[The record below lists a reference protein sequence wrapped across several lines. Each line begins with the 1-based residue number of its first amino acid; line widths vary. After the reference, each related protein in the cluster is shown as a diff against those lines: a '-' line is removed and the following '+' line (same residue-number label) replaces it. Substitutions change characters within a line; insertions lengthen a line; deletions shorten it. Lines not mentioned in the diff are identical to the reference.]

1 MSPSKV
7 EEHSMDTW
15 GTDSG
20 LIFYKE
26 THPTTAQTEL
36 SHDRRRTIK
45 GLLQNSLVPDQ
56 NTAQQSSQ
64 FRCQMSHN

>member
-45 GLLQNSLVPDQ
+45 GLLQKFTCARPKYSPAVKPV
-56 NTAQQSSQ
+56 
-64 FRCQMSHN
+64 QMSDVS

>member
-7 EEHSMDTW
+7 EEHSVDTW
-15 GTDSG
+15 DIDSG

-36 SHDRRRTIK
+36 SHDRTK
-45 GLLQNSLVPDQ
+45 EGP
-56 NTAQQSSQ
+56 
-64 FRCQMSHN
+64 